1 LNAAL
6 RYPDAPMASLALE
19 TGTHPGPEYPNR
31 SSGELIDFRAVAADL
46 ESLAETHSGGGR
58 ELRSALAQ
66 RLKAALIEG
75 RAKAEQLLLKDRH
88 GRRCAERLCRLED
101 EIIRLLFEFAR
112 KHLYPSQNPSEAE
125 HMAVIA
131 TGGYGR
137 GLQAPGSDIDLLFL
151 LPYKQTAWGES
162 IAEAILYCLWD
173 TGLKVGHATRSV
185 DECIRQAKAD
195 MTIRTAI
202 LEARFLL
209 GDQQLF
215 DELVKRFDNEVVRN
229 TATEFVA
236 AKLSERED
244 RVRRSGQSRYLVEP
258 NVKDGKGGLRDL
270 HTLFWIA
277 KYVYR
282 VREPDELIK
291 RGVFDK
297 QEYQLFRRCEY
308 FLWSVRCHMHFVTGR
323 AEERL
328 SFDIQREIAVRL
340 GYTEHPGQQDVERF
354 MKHYFLIA
362 KDVGDLTAILC
373 ADLEDSHAKS
383 VPVLSRVMAK
393 FRPLKRRKLAESD
406 DFIVDKNRITVAA
419 ANVFKRDPVNLIR
432 VFYLAQKH
440 NLAFHPDAMRAITRS
455 LKLIDAKLRDDKEA
469 NRLFLEILTSK
480 NDPET
485 VLRRMNEAGVLG
497 HFVPAFG
504 KIVAMMQ
511 FNMYHHYTVDEH
523 LLRCIGILREIETGG
538 SKDAPLAN
546 DLIHKLLPGNRTV
559 LYVTLFLHDI
569 AKGRIEDHSIAGA
582 RVARRLCPRLGFS
595 PADTETVA
603 WLIENHLVMSSV
615 AQSRDLSDRKTIENF
630 AAVVQSAER
639 LKLLAILTTAD
650 IRAVGPGVWNG
661 WKAQLLRTLY
671 YETEPVLTGGFSE
684 VNRAQRVA
692 MAQTEF
698 REAMTD
704 WPADRLERYVAKHY
718 APYWLK
724 VDLPHKI
731 EHANFLRAA
740 EDAEKSLATTIG
752 YDSGNVT
759 ELTVL
764 APDHP
769 WLLSIIA
776 GACAMAGANIVDA
789 QIFTTTD
796 GRALDTISLSREFER
811 DEDEKRRADR
821 IADSIEK
828 ALRGELRLPDT
839 VGTRAAPKGRI
850 KAFALEP
857 TVVVNNQWSHR
868 YTMVEITG
876 LDRTGLLY
884 EMTATLSKLNLNIA
898 SAHVA
903 TFGERVV
910 DVFYVTDLMGAQIT
924 SPTRQAAIKRALIP
938 LFTAQEAE
946 AKHGKAKSD
955 AKA

>member
-1 LNAAL
+1 
-6 RYPDAPMASLALE
+6 MASLALE
-19 TGTHPGPEYPNR
+19 TTPRHLTEQSAR
-31 SSGELIDFRAVAADL
+31 HSGDLLDLRALAADL
-46 ESLAETHSGGGR
+46 EALAEAHRGGER

-66 RLKAALIEG
+66 RLKAALNEG

-88 GRRCAERLCRLED
+88 GRRCAERLCRMED
-101 EIIRLLFEFAR
+101 EIIRLLFDVAR

-185 DECIRQAKAD
+185 DECIRQSKAD

-209 GDQQLF
+209 GERALY
-215 DELVKRFDNEVVRN
+215 DELIKRFDNEVVRN
-229 TATEFVA
+229 TASEFVA
-236 AKLSERED
+236 AKLAEREE

-282 VREPDELIK
+282 AREPDELIA

-297 QEYQLFRRCEY
+297 EEYQLFRHCED

-340 GYTEHPGQQDVERF
+340 GYTQHPGQQDVERF
-354 MKHYFLIA
+354 MKHYFLVA

-383 VPVLSRVMAK
+383 VPVLSRVMARL
-393 FRPLKRRKLAESD
+393 RPVKRRKLVESD

-419 ANVFKRDPVNLIR
+419 TNVFKRDPVNLIR
-432 VFYLAQKH
+432 ICHLAQKH

-455 LKLIDAKLRDDKEA
+455 VKLIDAKLRDNQEA
-469 NRLFLEILTSK
+469 NRLFMEILTSK

-485 VLRRMNEAGVLG
+485 VLRRMNEFGVLG
-497 HFVPAFG
+497 HFIPAFG
-504 KIVAMMQ
+504 KVVAMMQ

-523 LLRCIGILREIETGG
+523 LLRCIGVLEEIEHG
-538 SKDAPLAN
+538 SSDMALAS
-546 DLIHKLLPGNRTV
+546 DLIHKLQPGSRAI

-595 PADTETVA
+595 AADTETVA
-603 WLIENHLVMSSV
+603 WLVEHHLVMSSV

-692 MAQTEF
+692 AAQAEF
-698 REAMTD
+698 RAALKD
-704 WPADRLERYVAKHY
+704 WPADELDAYIGKLYPA
-718 APYWLK
+718 YWLK
-724 VDLPHKI
+724 VDLAHKL
-731 EHANFLRAA
+731 EHAQFVR
-740 EDAEKSLATTIG
+740 DAETAGKSLATMVAF
-752 YDSGNVT
+752 DSGNVT

-789 QIFTTTD
+789 QIYTTTD

-811 DEDEKRRADR
+811 DEDEGRRANR
-821 IADSIEK
+821 VAESIEK
-828 ALRGELRLPDT
+828 ALRGDLRLPD
-839 VGTRAAPKGRI
+839 VVEKRAAPKGRL
-850 KAFALEP
+850 KAFAVEP
-857 TVVVNNQWSHR
+857 TVTVNNQWSRR

-884 EMTATLSKLNLNIA
+884 ELTTTLSKLNLNIV

-910 DVFYVTDLMGAQIT
+910 DVFYVTDLMGAQIA
-924 SPTRQAAIKRALIP
+924 SPTRQAAIKRALIA
-938 LFTAQEAE
+938 LFATGEGD
-946 AKHGKAKSD
+946 GKT

>member
-1 LNAAL
+1 
-6 RYPDAPMASLALE
+6 MASLALDRDSRAL
-19 TGTHPGPEYPNR
+19 PEP
-31 SSGELIDFRAVAADL
+31 SSRAAGELIDSRAVAAEL
-46 ESLAETHSGGGR
+46 EQLAKTHSGGER
-58 ELRSALAQ
+58 ELRSAIAQ
-66 RLKAALIEG
+66 RLKTALIEG
-75 RAKAEQLLLKDRH
+75 RAKAELLLLNDRH

-209 GDQQLF
+209 GDRKLF
-215 DELVKRFDNEVVRN
+215 DQLVTRFDNEVVRN
-229 TATEFVA
+229 TASQFVA
-236 AKLSERED
+236 AKLAERED

-297 QEYQLFRRCEY
+297 QDYKLFRRCED

-362 KDVGDLTAILC
+362 KEVGDLTAILC
-373 ADLEDSHAKS
+373 AELEDSHAKS

-393 FRPLKRRKLAESD
+393 FRPVKRRILAESD
-406 DFIVDKNRITVAA
+406 DFIVDKNRITVAGG
-419 ANVFKRDPVNLIR
+419 NIFKRDPVNLIR
-432 VFYLAQKH
+432 IFYLAQKH

-455 LKLIDAKLRDDKEA
+455 LKLIDADLRDDKEA
-469 NRLFLEILTSK
+469 NRLFLEILTSQ

-497 HFVPAFG
+497 HFVSAFG
-504 KIVAMMQ
+504 KVVAMMQ

-523 LLRCIGILREIETGG
+523 LVRCIGALAEIERGTNPET
-538 SKDAPLAN
+538 PLAN
-546 DLIHKLLPGNRTV
+546 ELIHTLLPGNRRV
-559 LYVTLFLHDI
+559 LYVAMFLHDI

-582 RVARRLCPRLGFS
+582 RVARRFCPRLGFS
-595 PADTETVA
+595 ATDTETVA
-603 WLIENHLVMSSV
+603 WLVEKHLVMSSV

-639 LKLLAILTTAD
+639 LKLLMILTNAD

-698 REAMTD
+698 RAALTD
-704 WPADRLERYVAKHY
+704 WPPDALEAYIAKHY
-718 APYWLK
+718 PAYWLK

-731 EHANFLRAA
+731 AHAKFVRAA
-740 EDAEKSLATTIG
+740 EDAGKSLATAVG
-752 YDSGNVT
+752 FDAERAVT

-769 WLLSIIA
+769 WLLAIIA

-789 QIFTTTD
+789 QIYTTTD
-796 GRALDTISLSREFER
+796 GRALDTISLSREFDR
-811 DEDEKRRADR
+811 DDDEERRANR
-821 IADSIEK
+821 VADSIEK
-828 ALRGELRLPDT
+828 ALRGELRLPDV
-839 VGTRAAPKGRI
+839 VGKRAAPKGRI

-857 TVVVNNQWSHR
+857 TVTINNQWSHR
-868 YTMVEITG
+868 YTMLEVTG

-884 EMTATLSKLNLNIA
+884 ELTTTLSKLNLNIA

-910 DVFYVTDLMGAQIT
+910 DVFYITDLMGAQIT
-924 SPTRQAAIKRALIP
+924 SPTRQAAIKRALIV
-938 LFTAQEAE
+938 LFATAEGN
-946 AKHGKAKSD
+946 GKQ